1 MKTWIVITEIFLL
14 GLWVDDWGL
23 GVQAAAGD
31 TQGTTPDFST
41 LTPTPFFTTFMN
53 SSNESCMQRWYCP
66 ATVRPPPLRE

>member
-23 GVQAAAGD
+23 GVETAATGSGR
-31 TQGTTPDFST
+31 TLRHKT
-41 LTPTPFFTTFMN
+41 LTPTHLTTTFM
-53 SSNESCMQRWYCP
+53 SLSDEASVQQWYCP